1 MQVKESM
8 PLGRAET
15 IQPTEDA
22 LSWVIRHNLVIKK
35 TTKDPETFANIQG
48 YILTEKIREKI
59 GANILIIFAK
69 AASKQ
74 NLATKGLTV
83 QDTFITATVATLRA
97 IGKVHIDEDRMVS
110 CANVVL
116 ALLPFGRLEEAGIAQ
131 KTLRSL
137 THDRRLVNKIEK
149 MFS

>member
-1 MQVKESM
+1 MTH
-8 PLGRAET
+8 AET
-15 IQPTEDA
+15 LQPTEDT
-22 LSWVIRHNLVIKK
+22 LRWMIRHNLVIKK

-48 YILTEKIREKI
+48 YILTEEIREKI

-69 AASKQ
+69 AAGKHKG
-74 NLATKGLTV
+74 AVEGLTV

-97 IGKVHIDEDRMVS
+97 VCKARLNEDRMVS
-110 CANVVL
+110 CINVVF
-116 ALLPFGRLEEAGIAQ
+116 ALLSFSRLEEAGIAQ

>member
-1 MQVKESM
+1 LTHADTLQ
-8 PLGRAET
+8 PAEDT
-15 IQPTEDA
+15 
-22 LSWVIRHNLVIKK
+22 LRWMIRHNLVIKK
-35 TTKDPETFANIQG
+35 TTNYPETFANIQG
-48 YILTEKIREKI
+48 YILTEEIREKI

-69 AASKQ
+69 AAGKQ
-74 NLATKGLTV
+74 KGAIEGLTV
-83 QDTFITATVATLRA
+83 LDTFITTTVATLRA
-97 IGKVHIDEDRMVS
+97 VCKTRLDEDRMVS
-110 CANVVL
+110 CINVVF